1 MNKTIEYQ
9 KEFLKENNQLL
20 SIPVKKNILKEIL
33 QNDEQDTIITNCITK
48 EVSINLDLI
57 KNPKVLY
64 SIYIMVVEYLKSIN
78 IA

>member
-48 EVSINLDLI
+48 EVGINLDLI

-64 SIYIMVVEYLKSIN
+64 SIYIMVVEYLKSMN

>member
-64 SIYIMVVEYLKSIN
+64 SIYIMVVEYLKSMN

>member
-20 SIPVKKNILKEIL
+20 SIPIKKNILKEIL

-64 SIYIMVVEYLKSIN
+64 SIYIMVVEYLKSMN
-78 IA
+78 IT

>member
-20 SIPVKKNILKEIL
+20 NIPIKKNILKEIL

-78 IA
+78 IT

>member
-20 SIPVKKNILKEIL
+20 SIPVKKYIKEIL

>member
-20 SIPVKKNILKEIL
+20 SIPIKKNILKEIL

-78 IA
+78 IT

>member
-20 SIPVKKNILKEIL
+20 SIPIKKNILKEIL

-64 SIYIMVVEYLKSIN
+64 SIYIMVVEYLKSMN